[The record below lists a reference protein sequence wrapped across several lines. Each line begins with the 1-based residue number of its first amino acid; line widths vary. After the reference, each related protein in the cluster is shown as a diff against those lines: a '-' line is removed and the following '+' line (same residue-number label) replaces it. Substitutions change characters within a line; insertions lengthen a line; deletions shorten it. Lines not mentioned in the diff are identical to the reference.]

1 MRTLATL
8 MASITV
14 LTCALFV
21 HALAAADRGTQP
33 LVVHSASR

>member
-14 LTCALFV
+14 LTCALFA
-21 HALAAADRGTQP
+21 HALAAADQP
-33 LVVHSASR
+33 APVVQTVSR

>member
-14 LTCALFV
+14 VTCALFA
-21 HALAAADRGTQP
+21 HALAAPDQPAP
-33 LVVHSASR
+33 LVAPASR

>member
-14 LTCALFV
+14 LTCALFA
-21 HALAAADRGTQP
+21 HALADPDEPVQP
-33 LVVHSASR
+33 LVVHVTSR

>member
-14 LTCALFV
+14 LTCALFA
-21 HALAAADRGTQP
+21 HALAAADRGTPP